1 MQTTERT
8 WEPSPELDET
18 LHRARAL
25 LGCGMSLES
34 INILTAVVVGASRT
48 RWEEDTVMETRLA
61 EIDYDIS
68 QAITSTGP
76 GKDAGRLGLGELRK
90 AKTELSDALLAC
102 KTAIATWNGPFPF
115 EGAEG
120 SVKSWNLDAPN
131 LGR

>member
-1 MQTTERT
+1 
-8 WEPSPELDET
+8 
-18 LHRARAL
+18 
-25 LGCGMSLES
+25 MSLES

-90 AKTELSDALLAC
+90 AKTELSDALLAG

-120 SVKSWNLDAPN
+120 SVKRWNLDAPN